1 MRSLTSYANWI
12 GEQSLNGDLDA
23 DMDADF
29 SIELGGDDPVLDFPW
44 KDPNGRVSYVD
55 VKRHPDLLTQIDEA
69 ERFRELKELLRTLNS
84 PRSRVET
91 AKCDAWMT
99 QELNVEEEIYEASH
113 KFSSYVDIVFSRT
126 ENERSSQRLLFS
138 AHHRFADKLVKL
150 LRLAPNTSTAA
161 EICVRRCYFEE
172 ADGIQ
177 DGFYFTLYVSG
188 YGCDESSARQ
198 KWGVGLRLL
207 GNAILQLSA
216 GDEFANDRD

>member
-1 MRSLTSYANWI
+1 MDADM
-12 GEQSLNGDLDA
+12 GA

-55 VKRHPDLLTQIDEA
+55 VKRHPDLMTQINEA
-69 ERFRELKELLRTLNS
+69 ERFCELKELLRTMNS
-84 PRSRVET
+84 ARSSVET

-99 QELNVEEEIYEASH
+99 QEMNAEEEIYEASH
-113 KFSSYVDIVFSRT
+113 KFSSYVDIVFST
-126 ENERSSQRLLFS
+126 METERSSLRLLFS
-138 AHHRFADKLVKL
+138 AHQRFADKLVKL
-150 LRLAPNTSTAA
+150 LRLAPNPSSAA
-161 EICVRRCYFEE
+161 EICVRRCYFQE
-172 ADGIQ
+172 ADAIQ

-198 KWGVGLRLL
+198 KWGVGLQLL

-216 GDEFANDRD
+216 GDEFANDRE